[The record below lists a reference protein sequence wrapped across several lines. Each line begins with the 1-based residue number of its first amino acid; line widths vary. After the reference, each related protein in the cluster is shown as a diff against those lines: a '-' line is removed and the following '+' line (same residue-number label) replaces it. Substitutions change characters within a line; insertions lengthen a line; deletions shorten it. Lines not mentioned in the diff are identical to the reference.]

1 MYSYYHTQVTYVVE
15 CGYFTDEN
23 MAFKLIPTCDGG
35 GYNGAGCVADLV
47 IHLDNAKLQMCEYK
61 GGG

>member
-1 MYSYYHTQVTYVVE
+1 
-15 CGYFTDEN
+15 
-23 MAFKLIPTCDGG
+23 MAFKLIPTVDGG

-47 IHLDNAKLQMCEYK
+47 IHLDNAKLQMYEYK